1 MFVYFSF
8 GKTALSGRY
17 LLSVGKKGILDIVG
31 TTDNCLIYQ
40 GDLFVAVLFIRFS
53 VFTKFC
59 IFYVQL
65 GNPKPLASV
74 DLDCFY
80 SSLGEVTCDKRFS
93 VQKSTLVCNQKK
105 KKINGTLLFE
115 TSFAGSISQLKAL
128 ENCVSSGQLLG
139 EKIHTFLYMWHFLSF
154 FFLFFLFFWL
164 WQTLGA

>member
-1 MFVYFSF
+1 MNQACFSSSWPLCGHISVKAVFRLQLLCLLKVRAPREWIGSCLAVWLWASMFVYFSF

-105 KKINGTLLFE
+105 KKKN
-115 TSFAGSISQLKAL
+115 
-128 ENCVSSGQLLG
+128 
-139 EKIHTFLYMWHFLSF
+139 
-154 FFLFFLFFWL
+154 
-164 WQTLGA
+164 